1 MANLHKEFGTYHDTI
16 ALSASQKASLQQ
28 SRDAVRRRI
37 RKHFIEKLEVT
48 PPKFHAQGSYAMVTT
63 VVPLDGEFDL
73 DDGIYLQHLD
83 EHDSSKWPRAETVHG
98 WIVDAVDG
106 HTNEPPID
114 KATCVRLRYAGQY
127 HLDLPSYATLNSD
140 YLLAVKGDVQ
150 WRKTDPKAITD
161 WFRDRVNKVHGEQLR
176 RVVRF
181 LKGWQDYQTQKIG
194 KLANGL
200 ILTVLA
206 NNAFRADERDDA
218 CLAKTA
224 EAIRSLVTPVFTVI
238 NPVTPYDTLT
248 DRLSDERK
256 KRFQEAIAG
265 LAEAASKAVAHD
277 KPSEASKIWRK
288 QLGDRFPLL
297 DEDDDKKKSDAAKI
311 AAGFISMNPPKPWA
325 Y

>member
-1 MANLHKEFGTYHDTI
+1 MANLHKEFGTYHGTI

-37 RKHFIEKLEVT
+37 RKHFVEKLEVKA
-48 PPKFHAQGSYAMVTT
+48 PKFHAQGSYAMGTT
-63 VVPLDGEFDL
+63 VLPINGEFDL
-73 DDGIYLQHLD
+73 DDGVYLQHLD
-83 EHDSSKWPRAETVHG
+83 ERDSSKWPRAETVHG

-106 HTNEPPID
+106 HTTEQPID

-127 HLDLPSYATLNSD
+127 HLDLPSYATLNGD

-150 WRKTDPKAITD
+150 WKKTDPKAITD
-161 WFRDRVNKVHGEQLR
+161 WFVGRVTKAHGEQLR
-176 RVVRF
+176 RVVLY
-181 LKGWQDYQTQKIG
+181 LKGWQDYQVGKRG

-206 NNAFRADERDDA
+206 NNAFRADERDDV
-218 CLAKTA
+218 CLSKTA
-224 EAIRSLVTPVFTVI
+224 EAIRSLVTPFFNVI

-256 KRFQEAIAG
+256 KRFQEAIADF
-265 LAEAASKAVAHD
+265 ANAAAKAVAQE
-277 KPSEASKIWRK
+277 KPSEASKLWHK

-297 DEDDDKKKSDAAKI
+297 DEDDDKKKSEAAKI
-311 AAGFISMNPPKPWA
+311 ASIFIPMNPPKPWS